1 MTTDVLDMLLTK
13 LGTTVDQIIP
23 ATIEYGLHTTR
34 FYILI
39 CIAIILA
46 GLIFIATGI
55 ILISNT
61 DSDSLQFL
69 AIALFIIGFVALGFS
84 TVCLGMNL
92 IDLHKWKTYPTMEA
106 YQTILRWIGGSS

>member
-13 LGTTVDQIIP
+13 LGTTVGQIIP

-34 FYILI
+34 LYIII
-39 CIAIILA
+39 CIATILA

-55 ILISNT
+55 ILLNNT
-61 DSDSLQFL
+61 DSDILQFL
-69 AIALFIIGFVALGFS
+69 AITLFVIGFIALGLS
-84 TVCLGMNL
+84 TVCLGINL
-92 IDLHKWKTYPTMEA
+92 IDLHKWKAYPTMEA